1 MEFTNTEKLYEIFL
15 LHPQVCTDTRNVQ
28 KGSIF
33 FALKGSNFNG
43 NIFAKEA
50 LLKGAAYV
58 VVDEIQETK
67 SENFIFVED
76 ALTALQNLAQYHRK
90 KLGQKKLKVLALT
103 GSNGKTT
110 TKELIARVL
119 SKKFKTHF
127 TSGNL
132 NNHIGVPLTL
142 LQLNE
147 SHEIAVIEMGANH
160 QKEIEFLCAITEPDF
175 GLITNVGMAHLEG
188 FGGPQGVLL
197 GKTELFSNLSKNG
210 GFAFV
215 MSDDPRLLERA
226 GDIAKQTYGTN
237 NDATIKGNLIEANP
251 FVVFEWQGNGISKHT
266 VSTQMI
272 GDYNVTN
279 LIAACAVGNYF
290 EIDEKE
296 IDDAIA
302 SYVPDNNRSQ
312 LINCGT
318 NTLVLDAYNANPSS
332 MIAAIDNLARM
343 KNEKKI
349 IILGDMF
356 ELGEESTYQHQQ
368 IVNLIAEKIPAA
380 TLLLVGELFSKTKY
394 KYNSIK
400 FSDSKS
406 AAIWIGI
413 NFPSNS
419 LILIKGSRGVKM
431 ERCANVLMGI

>member
-33 FALKGSNFNG
+33 FALKGANFNG
-43 NIFAKEA
+43 NVFAKEA
-50 LLKGAAYV
+50 MLKGAAYV

-67 SENFIFVED
+67 SEKFIFVED

-226 GDIAKQTYGTN
+226 GTLAKQTYGTN

-251 FVVFEWQGNGISKHT
+251 FVVFEWQGNGISKHS
-266 VSTQMI
+266 VRTQMI
-272 GDYNVTN
+272 GDYNFMN
-279 LIAACAVGNYF
+279 LIAACTVGNYF

-302 SYVPDNNRSQ
+302 SYFPDNNRSQ
-312 LINCGT
+312 LIKCGT

-406 AAIWIGI
+406 AASWIGI

-419 LILIKGSRGVKM
+419 LILIKGSRGMKM
-431 ERCANVLMGI
+431 ERCADVLMNI

>member
-28 KGSIF
+28 KGSVF

-43 NIFAKEA
+43 NLFAKEA

-251 FVVFEWQGNGISKHT
+251 FVVFEWQGNKIAKHS
-266 VSTQMI
+266 VRTQII
-272 GDYNVTN
+272 GDYNFMN

-431 ERCANVLMGI
+431 ERCADVLMNI

>member
-251 FVVFEWQGNGISKHT
+251 FVVFEWQGNKIAKHS
-266 VSTQMI
+266 VRTQII
-272 GDYNVTN
+272 GDYNFMN

-431 ERCANVLMGI
+431 ERCADVLMNI

>member
-90 KLGQKKLKVLALT
+90 KLGKKKLKVLALT

-197 GKTELFSNLSKNG
+197 GKTELFSNLLKNG
-210 GFAFV
+210 GFAFL
-215 MSDDPRLLERA
+215 MSDDTRLVERA

-251 FVVFEWQGNGISKHT
+251 FVVFEWQGNKIAKHT
-266 VSTQMI
+266 VKTQMI

-312 LINCGT
+312 LIKSGT

-368 IVNLIAEKIPAA
+368 IINLIAEKIPAA

-406 AAIWIGI
+406 AASWIGI

-431 ERCANVLMGI
+431 ERCADVLMGI